1 MNGYGIIMKM
11 YDNKNAWHFLELK
24 DALFLGFCAVCIMM
38 GKMVFHWNL
47 HIPGHSMFFVMFFL
61 LLAKGCVPYR
71 FSAAFTGLLAGV
83 MSLLVGM
90 GTGGPVH
97 LLKYIVPGLVLDGV
111 CSIVSGVTMF
121 YLRCILAAAIASFSK
136 FFGNAAVDWL
146 VGMDTTVLLQH
157 ALLQS
162 LSAVGFG
169 VAGSML
175 VVPVMHR
182 LKAHGIV

>member
-1 MNGYGIIMKM
+1 MQK
-11 YDNKNAWHFLELK
+11 YDRKNAWHFLKLEN
-24 DALFLGFCAVCIMM
+24 ALFLGFCAVSIVM
-38 GKMVFHWNL
+38 GKMIFHWSL
-47 HIPGHSMFFVMFFL
+47 HISGHSMFFVMFFL
-61 LLAKGCVPYR
+61 LLAKGSVPYK
-71 FSAAFTGLLAGV
+71 FSSGFTGLLAGV

-97 LLKYIVPGLVLDGV
+97 LLKYIVPGPFLDGL
-111 CSIVSGVTMF
+111 CSIVSGVTMS
-121 YLRCILAAAIASFSK
+121 YLRCFLVAAIASFSK